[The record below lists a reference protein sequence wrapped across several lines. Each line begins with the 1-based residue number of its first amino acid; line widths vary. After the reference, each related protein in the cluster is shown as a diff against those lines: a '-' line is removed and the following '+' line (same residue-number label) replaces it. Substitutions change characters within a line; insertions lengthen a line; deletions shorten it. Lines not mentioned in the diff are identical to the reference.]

1 MATNPLQIPVIGGD
15 INIPTPSVDVATPT
29 IQGAPVRIDRSIS
42 DIMNTI
48 MGVGETII
56 GIDEINKKQDERQ
69 YQSQRRTRMEQD
81 EADRSELALLQKESS
96 LWSADSEAN
105 GSVTFNKDEYK
116 KFKSKISSL
125 TGDASK
131 TPFFQAQVAQIVE
144 NHAKA
149 ESNTIYSEGVRNESA
164 AAKAQHE
171 RNLFA
176 TETAK
181 SVIEDLDAVV
191 VQNREERLNDPQ
203 VPEITINQLRERVQP
218 LIGIPEVAHKY
229 NTWENDLRAK
239 RATERANQIKSELDD
254 EFITAGAN
262 LSPLVLLNDRIQD
275 PTLRSQAVTASKN
288 AITAMFNGGT
298 DLATLSGAMV
308 TYSESMRVLRHA
320 VPNPSVAQMD
330 YLNNIQSHFESEYRQ
345 FTAHMRELGN
355 SKVESVVSQWKSS
368 GNYDLTQLP
377 NTIVKAYNDQAG
389 GVVLSYTKEGGFTT
403 TDPELAPFA
412 GAAQKQLDGMTDWFH
427 SHADQIIG
435 AKNVW
440 NSPFVTAKD
449 VKDSKIDI
457 DRMSA
462 MELGSIAERMP
473 KGTQNEVFAPIISSL
488 LNNYKLPNGSYN
500 PEALEKLRTLM
511 TKTELAS
518 NLLVSGDSPISDES
532 RIKMIRAAVWFGV
545 QDKLRNGLITDR
557 ATRDMLGPL
566 AGTSQDPYNYSTFD
580 NFVSSPTNPIGK
592 SDAKGYIEESNKSL
606 QASWTK
612 VTGSNLYV
620 DGPFSEILRSADA
633 IYKMDHPNGMTPEI
647 QVAYHKAV
655 LGTLGIS
662 MLDCNGTLVPKM
674 DRYGLLPS
682 KPAETIQAA
691 MQFVPIARSRLH
703 MSTLAEWT
711 GRSPTE
717 ALVQATEGM
726 SMQEI
731 YNYTHADVLGKNPK
745 FRVADSDTL
754 NEKPPELRLSSGQG
768 GVEGFSDHQFTDVF
782 GSGISVKTDS
792 RTIDHF
798 YVNSV
803 FEKYWYDSPEG
814 KTSRVK
820 ATPTTYYD
828 LMANPSFQS
837 DYGRFIQPERGTMTY
852 GEAFSEGVD
861 TLKSLDSSDT
871 PDQEITAKSVAE
883 TRAKQRFN
891 EAKERNRLL
900 HLFDKK

>member
-125 TGDASK
+125 TGDSSK

-149 ESNTIYSEGVRNESA
+149 ESNTIYSEGVKNESA

-176 TETAK
+176 AETAK

-275 PTLRSQAVTASKN
+275 PTLRSQTVTASKN

-308 TYSESMRVLRHA
+308 TYSESMRALRHA

-403 TDPELAPFA
+403 TDPELTPFA
-412 GAAQKQLDGMTDWFH
+412 GAAQKQLDSMTDWFH

-449 VKDSKIDI
+449 IKDSKIDI
-457 DRMSA
+457 ERMSA
-462 MELGSIAERMP
+462 MELGSIIERMP
-473 KGTQNEVFAPIISSL
+473 KGTQNEVFTPIISGL

-500 PEALEKLRTLM
+500 PEALDKLNTLL
-511 TKTELAS
+511 TKSELAS
-518 NLLVSGDSPISDES
+518 NLLVSGESPMSDET
-532 RIKMIRAAVWFGV
+532 RTKMVRAAVWFGV
-545 QDKLRNGLITDR
+545 ADKMRKGLISD
-557 ATRDMLGPL
+557 AETRNLLGPI
-566 AGTSQDPYNYSTFD
+566 AGTSQDPNNYSSLDAFL
-580 NFVSSPTNPIGK
+580 SAPTNPVGTPDGK
-592 SDAKGYIEESNKSL
+592 GRLEESNKTL
-606 QASWTK
+606 QAAWTK
-612 VTGSNLYV
+612 VTGSTLYV
-620 DGPFSEILRSADA
+620 DGPFAEILRSADA
-633 IYKMDHPNGMTPEI
+633 VYKLDHPKGLTPEI
-647 QVAYHKAV
+647 QVAYHKAL

-662 MLDCNGTLVPKM
+662 LLDRNGTLIPKM
-674 DRYGLLPS
+674 DRYGQIPE
-682 KPAETIQAA
+682 KPADTIKAA

-703 MSTLAEWT
+703 MSTLAEWS
-711 GRSPTE
+711 GSSPTE
-717 ALVQATEGM
+717 RLVAATENM
-726 SMQEI
+726 SMQEM
-731 YNYTHADVLGKNPK
+731 YNYLHADSLGSNPK
-745 FRVADSDTL
+745 FSVSNSDTL
-754 NEKPPELRLSSGQG
+754 NQKPAELKLSKGAG
-768 GVEGFSDHQFTDVF
+768 GIEGFSDHLFTEVF
-782 GSGISVKTDS
+782 GSGIAVSSGSSD
-792 RTIDHF
+792 IDNF

-803 FEKYWYDSPEG
+803 FEKYWQDSPEA
-814 KTSRVK
+814 KTSRIRT
-820 ATPTTYYD
+820 APTTYSD
-828 LMANPSFQS
+828 MTTNPSYQNE
-837 DYGRFIQPERGTMTY
+837 YGRFIKPDRGTLTY
-852 GEAFSEGVD
+852 SEAFSEGVD
-861 TLKSLDSSDT
+861 TVRSIDNSDV
-871 PDQEITAKSVAE
+871 PSQEVTAKSVAE
-883 TRAKQRFN
+883 VQAKKRFN